1 MLRVENL
8 CSARQPVLLAPRK
21 PATIGRHRGRGV
33 GTRGEDSQ
41 EEVIEEL
48 PDGRLVD
55 QICHVRS
62 RRLRGDHE
70 AVVGRSEQGFSPLS
84 RDGHDAAAG
93 GSHVVTGLQ
102 PDWVVATIAHQQQ
115 CVTAAGGQQ
124 ARTQ

>member
-8 CSARQPVLLAPRK
+8 FYGRQPVLLAPRK
-21 PATIGRHRGRGV
+21 PATIGRDCGRGV

-55 QICHVRS
+55 QIGHVRS

-70 AVVGRSEQGFSPLS
+70 AVVGRGEQGFSPLS

-93 GSHVVTGLQ
+93 GSHVVAGLQ
-102 PDWVVATIAHQQQ
+102 PD
-115 CVTAAGGQQ
+115 
-124 ARTQ
+124 